1 MALVTRYKY
10 TRYPV
15 CRESKDRIVGFV
27 HVKDLY
33 LMRHGS
39 SMKDLPV
46 RPIEAVPESIPVA
59 KLLQVLQEG
68 NTKIAVVVDEHGGT
82 AGIVTMT
89 DIMEQIVGHVDDEYH
104 HADNDSVKKLTDDT
118 MMIDG
123 GMSVGDFEEL
133 IGFTPEDAEDCETL
147 GGLIMDVL
155 DRIPAEGDSL
165 TLEGREATA
174 KLTVMQMDRHRI
186 DTVKLVLTPKPQQED
201 EE

>member
-1 MALVTRYKY
+1 
-10 TRYPV
+10 
-15 CRESKDRIVGFV
+15 
-27 HVKDLY
+27 
-33 LMRHGS
+33 
-39 SMKDLPV
+39 MKDLPV

-89 DIMEQIVGHVDDEYH
+89 DIMEQIVGHVDDEYR
-104 HADNDSVKKLTDDT
+104 HADNDSVRMLTDDT